1 VPQPVYKD
9 SRAESTLHGP
19 QRTAVARER
28 RIVREKRKRFHKSLR
43 DQTREVGFRLVN
55 VDDVQR
61 FDLHCLVYLNQGFG
75 TRGMPI
81 VKAELL
87 RKRRLRE
94 PELFACYL
102 EPVAARSNRIVV
114 FRKSR

>member
-1 VPQPVYKD
+1 
-9 SRAESTLHGP
+9 
-19 QRTAVARER
+19 
-28 RIVREKRKRFHKSLR
+28 
-43 DQTREVGFRLVN
+43 
-55 VDDVQR
+55 
-61 FDLHCLVYLNQGFG
+61 
-75 TRGMPI
+75 MPI